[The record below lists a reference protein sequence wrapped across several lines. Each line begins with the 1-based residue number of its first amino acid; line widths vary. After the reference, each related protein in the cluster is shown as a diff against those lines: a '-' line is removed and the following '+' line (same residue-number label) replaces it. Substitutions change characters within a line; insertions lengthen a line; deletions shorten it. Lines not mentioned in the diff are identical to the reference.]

1 MNVVML
7 GRNLAMMEMGATPLE
22 EAGHEVT
29 LTLSDSEAMTM
40 LQTGTHTALVFG
52 MAVEQSAREV
62 VKNFVNTNQ
71 LKVKLLEP
79 MSPMDLPDLL
89 EALRN

>member
-7 GRNLAMMEMGATPLE
+7 GRNLAMMEMGATPLT